1 METHMWLYKTFQD
14 KKCQDFMSQRSKVFP
29 KFLGCSPHFHK
40 SLDPKRGSQFKAKIS
55 WLYIQK
61 PKTLFD
67 RSNRFA
73 YNCRLNHQ
81 FFFQGASDASIITGE
96 TRGHCGWDQSYRTPV
111 GISAFACCLQPFLS
125 VCGFMYHSL
134 FGQFILFFTEYRI

>member
-1 METHMWLYKTFQD
+1 MLLISIRLKGISSFYSWFWRFPVFFFSFFSEKELSKSCNNWDKRNDSEASRWRIDMETHMWLYKRFQD

-61 PKTLFD
+61 PKILFD

-73 YNCRLNHQ
+73 YNCRLNH
-81 FFFQGASDASIITGE
+81 
-96 TRGHCGWDQSYRTPV
+96 
-111 GISAFACCLQPFLS
+111 
-125 VCGFMYHSL
+125 
-134 FGQFILFFTEYRI
+134 